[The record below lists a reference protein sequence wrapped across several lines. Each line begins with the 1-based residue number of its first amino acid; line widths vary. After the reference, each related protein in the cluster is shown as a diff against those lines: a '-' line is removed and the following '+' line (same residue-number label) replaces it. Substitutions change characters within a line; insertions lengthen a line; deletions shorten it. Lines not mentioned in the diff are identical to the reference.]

1 MLDTLHTDTCSY
13 RGKNVGNKGEIYFE
27 WVVSD
32 IRWCPFQNNGL
43 SQLSIGSCLWCVFKY
58 KIYWFCMIF
67 YILFV
72 MHFSF
77 KANLKGMYGMGF
89 DGWWWVPWGWIQWY
103 VGILKNTGEPM
114 QGFENWCDMVILLFS
129 PDGVL
134 ETLNTLPRDLN
145 EQCIAVN
152 QPGGNNDSISNSKRR
167 AEFGNV
173 LEM

>member
-1 MLDTLHTDTCSY
+1 
-13 RGKNVGNKGEIYFE
+13 
-27 WVVSD
+27 
-32 IRWCPFQNNGL
+32 
-43 SQLSIGSCLWCVFKY
+43 
-58 KIYWFCMIF
+58 
-67 YILFV
+67 
-72 MHFSF
+72 
-77 KANLKGMYGMGF
+77 
-89 DGWWWVPWGWIQWY
+89 
-103 VGILKNTGEPM
+103 M